1 MSTEKKLIS
10 FDWAIKRLLRNKAS
24 FSIFEGFL
32 SELLHDDIKI
42 KNLLESESNR
52 ETRDDR
58 SNRVD
63 MLVENAGGELIIVEV
78 QRETEYDYLQRIL
91 FGASKLLLEHMKK
104 SMAYSKLKKIISV
117 SLVYFDLGMG
127 EDYAYHGQTQFIGI
141 NKKDILQLNN
151 LQKELYKTEKI
162 ANIYPEFYLLKINQF
177 DDVARNTIDEWI
189 YFFKNEIIKDDFSA
203 RGLKEAKEE
212 LDILKMDEEERREY
226 EAYQESLRYQAS
238 MFESSYKVGEMKGL
252 KKGMEAGKKE
262 GLKLGKKEGIEVG
275 KKKGIEEGQKI
286 KTLEMAK
293 KLKGIGMEFS
303 LIEKI
308 SGLSQDEIMKL

>member
-1 MSTEKKLIS
+1 MSHERKLIS

-24 FSIFEGFL
+24 FTIFEGFL
-32 SELLHDDIKI
+32 SELLHDNIKI

-52 ETRDDR
+52 ETEDDR
-58 SNRVD
+58 SNRAD
-63 MLVENAGGELIIVEV
+63 MLVENAMGELIIVEV

-104 SMAYSKLKKIISV
+104 SMAYSKMKKIISI

-141 NKKDILQLNN
+141 NKNDTLQLNN

-162 ANIYPEFYLLKINQF
+162 ADIYPEFYLLKINQF
-177 DDVARNTIDEWI
+177 DDIARNTIDEWI
-189 YFFKNEIIKDDFSA
+189 YFFKNETIKDEFTA
-203 RGLKEAKEE
+203 QGLKEAKEE
-212 LDILKMDEEERREY
+212 LDILKMSEEERHEY

-238 MFESSYKVGEMKGL
+238 MFESTYKVGEMKGL
-252 KKGMEAGKKE
+252 KQGIEVGR
-262 GLKLGKKEGIEVG
+262 KEGIETG
-275 KKKGIEEGQKI
+275 RREGIETGQKD

-293 KLKGIGMEFS
+293 KLKEIGMELP
-303 LIEKI
+303 LIAKV
-308 SGLSQDEIMKL
+308 SGLSQDEIMNL

>member
-1 MSTEKKLIS
+1 MVILNTINKDIKMSHERKLIS

-24 FSIFEGFL
+24 FTIFEGFL
-32 SELLHDDIKI
+32 SELLHDNIKI

-52 ETRDDR
+52 ETEDDC

-63 MLVENAGGELIIVEV
+63 MLVENSRGELIIVEV

-104 SMAYSKLKKIISV
+104 SMAYSKMKKIISI

-141 NKKDILQLNN
+141 NKNDILQLNN

-162 ANIYPEFYLLKINQF
+162 ADIYPEFYLLKINQF
-177 DDVARNTIDEWI
+177 DDIARNTIDEWI
-189 YFFKNEIIKDDFSA
+189 YFFKNETIKDEFTA
-203 RGLKEAKEE
+203 QGLKEAKEE
-212 LDILKMDEEERREY
+212 LDILKMSEEERREY

-238 MFESSYKVGEMKGL
+238 MFESTYKVGEMKGL
-252 KKGMEAGKKE
+252 KQ
-262 GLKLGKKEGIEVG
+262 GIEVG
-275 KKKGIEEGQKI
+275 RKEGQKD

-293 KLKGIGMEFS
+293 KLKEIGMELP
-303 LIEKI
+303 LIANV
-308 SGLSQDEIMKL
+308 SGLTQDEIVNL

>member
-1 MSTEKKLIS
+1 MSHERKLIS

-24 FSIFEGFL
+24 FAIFEGFL

-63 MLVENAGGELIIVEV
+63 MLVENSRGELIIVEV

-104 SMAYSKLKKIISV
+104 SMAYSKMKKIISI

-151 LQKELYKTEKI
+151 LQKELYRTEKI
-162 ANIYPEFYLLKINQF
+162 ADIYPEFYLLKINQF
-177 DDVARNTIDEWI
+177 DDIARNTIDEWI
-189 YFFKNEIIKDDFSA
+189 YFFKNETIKDEFTA

-212 LDILKMDEEERREY
+212 LDIMKMSEEERREY

-238 MFESSYKVGEMKGL
+238 MFESSYKVGEMKGR
-252 KKGMEAGKKE
+252 KE
-262 GLKLGKKEGIEVG
+262 GRKEGIEA
-275 KKKGIEEGQKI
+275 GQQDKA
-286 KTLEMAK
+286 LEIAK
-293 KLKGIGMEFS
+293 KLKESGLEFPFIANVS
-303 LIEKI
+303 GLTIDEIEK
-308 SGLSQDEIMKL
+308 L